1 MTLAEGWYLMSV
13 PDLEIELARARGE
26 TRGESNALHLTV
38 EDALAYRDAGNLP
51 DEHGRTLRLVL
62 RIEGEHDLRSLDAKR
77 ARYEPDYHEAP
88 LWRREGSA
96 PVNVV
101 PLRVTGV
108 AAEEDVA
115 WWEDPAVAE
124 LEEEWSRT
132 GAVGGLRI
140 PADYRSFVYKTVIAL
155 RLSGREVT
163 VETVSDSI
171 ARWLSPEDH
180 ARVKAELERANR

>member
-1 MTLAEGWYLMSV
+1 MSLAEGWYLMSV

-26 TRGESNALHLTV
+26 DRGESNALHLSV
-38 EDALAYRDAGNLP
+38 EDALAYRNAGNLP

-62 RIEGEHDLRSLDAKR
+62 RIAGEHDLRSLDEKR
-77 ARYEPDYHEAP
+77 ARYEPDYHDAP
-88 LWRREGSA
+88 DWRRDGSM

-101 PLRVTGV
+101 PLRSSVVTGD
-108 AAEEDVA
+108 EVA
-115 WWEDPAVAE
+115 WWEDPAVAK

-132 GAVGGLRI
+132 GAVGGVRI
-140 PADYRSFVYKTVIAL
+140 PADYRSFVYKTIISL

-180 ARVKAELERANR
+180 ARVRAELESANR